1 MVTNA
6 PEAPG
11 TKQGNTVPSSAT
23 IASDRVIKR
32 RLLLRKVL
40 IFSAATASL
49 SVLGIGTYYLVKRH
63 RTKIKLVSSILAAAK
78 LDQLVV
84 KTPEFL
90 KVPDFL
96 GLRIT
101 EGQNVGQAITEM
113 LDFVKV
119 VQYDPSFKHR
129 GNIVK
134 SENLLNLIY
143 DRMENLISLQSSADF
158 NPRSMRSIERC
169 IYVLCK
175 KSLTHQQICKK
186 IETRQLIQG
195 LAFLLDKTKP
205 KT

>member
-11 TKQGNTVPSSAT
+11 TTQGNTVPSSAT
-23 IASDRVIKR
+23 IASDRVIKS

-143 DRMENLISLQSSADF
+143 DRMENLISMQTSADF
-158 NPRSMRSIERC
+158 NPRAMRSIERC